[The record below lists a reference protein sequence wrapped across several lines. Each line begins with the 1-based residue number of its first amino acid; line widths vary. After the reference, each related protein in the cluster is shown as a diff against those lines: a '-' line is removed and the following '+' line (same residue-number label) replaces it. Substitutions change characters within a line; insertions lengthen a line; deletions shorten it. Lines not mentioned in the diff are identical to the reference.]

1 MTPARIVGSFTACF
15 AAFAG
20 AFASSSSSVLLHASP
35 AALVL
40 NVRMVSTQDLPPLTR
55 LSLIV
60 EAQTIWN
67 DGHVR
72 LRWISRDADAEGEPV
87 LPVLVM
93 ARVVPPAGDAGPF
106 TVGELVR
113 HEGIPAMAVAS
124 ITGARR
130 IVEGSPRFSLFD
142 APDTHDRRVGVVLGR
157 ALAHE
162 IGHYMLQTNTHAV
175 DGLMRARIQAEE
187 FADLRRGT
195 FRLDRAAAAHLAAI
209 AAAGSLPAGA
219 RPFSYESN

>member
-1 MTPARIVGSFTACF
+1 MNPGRIVGSFAACV
-15 AAFAG
+15 AASAG
-20 AFASSSSSVLLHASP
+20 AFASASSSTVLHASP
-35 AALVL
+35 ADLVL
-40 NVRMVSTQDLPPLTR
+40 NVRIISTQDLPPFTR
-55 LSLIV
+55 LSLMV

-72 LRWISRDADAEGEPV
+72 LRWISRDADAAGESV

-93 ARVVPPAGDAGPF
+93 ARVVPPVGADGPF
-106 TVGELVR
+106 TVGELIR
-113 HEGIPAMAVAS
+113 HEGMPALAVAS

-130 IVEGSPRFSLFD
+130 IVEGSQRFSLFD
-142 APDTHDRRVGVVLGR
+142 APETHDRRVGVVLGR

-175 DGLMRARIQAEE
+175 NGLMRARIQAEE

-209 AAAGSLPAGA
+209 AAAGSLPADA